1 MLICDKMQTI
11 MAPFPLSI
19 QPCAS
24 NSWFFLIKTVFCC
37 NDSTLEKELFEEI
50 IKIIMSYMP
59 VKKVCKLLTIAERCF
74 CNGKRVQK
82 QVQQKSN
89 STSLF
94 FTMVWSHSIFFGS

>member
-1 MLICDKMQTI
+1 MI

-24 NSWFFLIKTVFCC
+24 NSWFFFKVIKTVFCC

-94 FTMVWSHSIFFGS
+94 FTMVRSHSIFFGS